1 MEHYSDLTSLD
12 VTGCLKPEPEKN
24 VLHSKADS
32 DLSEEEFN
40 EDVYDENEEI
50 IHEVFDEDDQAETN
64 LSGR

>member
-1 MEHYSDLTSLD
+1 MEHDSDLTSLD
-12 VTGCLKPEPEKN
+12 VSDCLMPEPKKN
-24 VLHSKADS
+24 ALHSKADS
-32 DLSEEEFN
+32 DLSEEELN

>member
-1 MEHYSDLTSLD
+1 MDHNSDLTSLD

-50 IHEVFDEDDQAETN
+50 IHEVFDEDDQAEMN